1 MKLWKCRKDCA
12 SCRKDCGD
20 RRETGPERSYNR
32 MTETVPEH
40 LRIMRDELAARYTP
54 STLMKAVLASYG
66 SDITDKYGIV
76 EATAVFLK
84 ELRYDLGLKISDCDI
99 YRIAEAIVEKGD
111 VVR

>member
-1 MKLWKCRKDCA
+1 MRLWKCRKDCA
-12 SCRKDCGD
+12 SCRKSCWD

-32 MTETVPEH
+32 MTETVPED
-40 LRIMRDELAARYTP
+40 LKTMRDELAAKYTP
-54 STLMKAVLASYG
+54 STLIMAVLASYG
-66 SDITDKYGIV
+66 SDIADQCGIV

-99 YRIAEAIVEKGD
+99 ERIAEATWEKGD